1 MQFFKQSFGDADTAV
16 HSVKEHDQSHMHH
29 TALHPIQLIV
39 SQFDSLDLHA
49 ADEDSGGGGGG
60 GCRGG
65 SFHPKLSSFHP
76 KRNSSCNVNYYREG
90 PT

>member
-49 ADEDSGGGGGG
+49 ADEDSGGGGVGEEA
-60 GCRGG
+60 
-65 SFHPKLSSFHP
+65 STP
-76 KRNSSCNVNYYREG
+76 NSPASILKEI
-90 PT
+90 PAAM